1 MSSRDDTQVL
11 EAPDPVGDAL
21 SELQLAV
28 LRHPVAAQAI
38 FSALVAEGRSYA
50 ETEEGR
56 AVAQTVAASD
66 LAHRGRVVWDVI
78 TMSALT
84 DGLNALPQR
93 QLRADLDAVV
103 EGTHAL
109 IDPVAVHRALLLD
122 EVIVIHDA
130 RGTACLVSRKREA
143 TQC

>member
-1 MSSRDDTQVL
+1 MSSPDDTQVL

-56 AVAQTVAASD
+56 RVAQTVAVSD
-66 LAHRGRVVWDVI
+66 LAHRGRVVWDVM

-84 DGLNALPQR
+84 DGPEVLPSVV
-93 QLRADLDAVV
+93 LDAFM
-103 EGTHAL
+103 ES
-109 IDPVAVHRALLLD
+109 IDNDRLEPWLSSLFEQRTD
-122 EVIVIHDA
+122 
-130 RGTACLVSRKREA
+130 G
-143 TQC
+143 